1 MGRGKVEGQRARGGT
16 LGIGRKAT
24 EARTDCGL
32 QVTFTIQHLM
42 HVKEVGSII
51 RKKGES
57 AKICGDSSART
68 NI

>member
-1 MGRGKVEGQRARGGT
+1 EPQADSPLSGE
-16 LGIGRKAT
+16 
-24 EARTDCGL
+24 TDCGL